1 MRKNCQEP
9 LLDKLELLKS
19 KTNKCNCL
27 RGEVGG
33 KYVGSKKCNILM
45 EARLLSK
52 AFKLIYSRE
61 YF

>member
-1 MRKNCQEP
+1 MSKKLCGKNCQEP

-33 KYVGSKKCNILM
+33 KYVGRKKKVT
-45 EARLLSK
+45 S
-52 AFKLIYSRE
+52 
-61 YF
+61 